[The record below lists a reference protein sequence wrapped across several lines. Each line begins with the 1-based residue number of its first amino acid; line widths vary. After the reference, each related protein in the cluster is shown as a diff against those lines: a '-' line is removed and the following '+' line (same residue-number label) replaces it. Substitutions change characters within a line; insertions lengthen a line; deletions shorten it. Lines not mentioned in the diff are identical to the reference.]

1 MKRNICIR
9 LLTLVFVASVFSA
22 SVMNAEVKVLE
33 KSRKDVPQWVDSP
46 GKGHIVASVEA
57 PTLQQARKEAVRE
70 LALQVIAAV
79 GVNIEHSTTI
89 SSKHQDSDGGMSEN
103 EKYESST
110 EMVWA
115 RLPFIKGIS
124 LSEAVDSY
132 WVRVRDKEN
141 GNEYYRLDV
150 LYPLSE
156 REIAEMREKF
166 ESEDAA
172 KTRELALYKLGLD
185 SVSSAREISDALL
198 ALDDLSGFFVDRLRR
213 EEAENLAGSYRD
225 LYRKVRMVFGKQ
237 SGGSVEVSLMLD
249 GRLFRSDGS
258 KPILKSDCAASL
270 SSRPASDGD
279 GFVIYYDAIDC
290 LPDDDNYIDITLR
303 IDMTTIRD
311 RFLIP
316 KKIDE

>member
-1 MKRNICIR
+1 MKRNICTR

-33 KSRKDVPQWVDSP
+33 KSRKDVPQWIGSP
-46 GKGHIVASVEA
+46 GEGHIVASVEA

-70 LALQVIAAV
+70 LALQVIGAV

-89 SSKHQDSDGGMSEN
+89 SSRHQDNDVGMSEN

-132 WVRVRDKEN
+132 WVRVRDKES
-141 GNEYYRLDV
+141 GDEYYRLDV

-156 REIAEMREKF
+156 RDIAEMREKF

-172 KTRELALYKLGLD
+172 KTRELALYRRGLD
-185 SVSSAREISDALL
+185 SVSSAREISEALL
-198 ALDDLSGFFVDRLRR
+198 ALGNLSGFFVDRLRR
-213 EEAENLAGSYRD
+213 EEAEKLAGSYRD
-225 LYRKVRMVFGKQ
+225 LFRKVRMVFGKQ

-249 GRLFRSDGS
+249 GRPFRSDGS

-270 SSRPASDGD
+270 SYRLTSDGNS
-279 GFVIYYDAIDC
+279 FMICYDAIDC
-290 LPDDDNYIDITLR
+290 LPDEDNYIDITLC
-303 IDMTTIRD
+303 IDTTKLHE

-316 KKIDE
+316 K